1 MVSGLDRGRDLTLS
15 LLYLSNK
22 KDSLSDTQMA
32 DSIEQLD
39 TISDT
44 DSEEISEEERQLVSD
59 TFIIKGEAARI

>member
-44 DSEEISEEERQLVSD
+44 DSEEISQERQLVSD

>member
-44 DSEEISEEERQLVSD
+44 DSEEISEEERQLVRSD
-59 TFIIKGEAARI
+59 TFIRARRPE